1 MTKKSKKI
9 KEVIEEV
16 EVVEEKIN
24 LIPTPPTQMP
34 PQEPMPKDL
43 TFEKPPG
50 TVLKENGILFMDKK
64 FDQENCMPLVK
75 MIMEYN
81 LMPPSK
87 SPDIIRLYINSPGGE
102 VASAFHLID
111 VIKQSRIPVYTYGMG
126 SIASCGVLL
135 MMAGE
140 SGHRY
145 LTQNTTIMSHQYSY
159 GSSGKE
165 HELYAK
171 IKQFEI
177 SSEKM
182 MEHYKKCTGKS
193 RKYIRKHLLPE
204 SDMWLT
210 PDEAVTHGIAD
221 KVVETY

>member
-1 MTKKSKKI
+1 MTKKNKK
-9 KEVIEEV
+9 
-16 EVVEEKIN
+16 VEEIEIIRDEFS
-24 LIPTPPTQMP
+24 LIPSTVTSMP

-81 LMPPSK
+81 LMPKSK
-87 SPDIIRLYINSPGGE
+87 APEVIHLYINSPGGE

-111 VIKQSRIPVYTYGMG
+111 VIKQSRIPVHTYGMG

-140 SGHRY
+140 NGHRY

-182 MEHYKKCTGKS
+182 MDHYKKCTGKG

-210 PDEAVTHGIAD
+210 PDEAIIHGIAD
-221 KVVETY
+221 KVIETY

>member
-1 MTKKSKKI
+1 MTKKNKKN

-16 EVVEEKIN
+16 EVTEEKTN
-24 LIPTPPTQMP
+24 LIPAPITQMP

-81 LMPPSK
+81 LMPAAK
-87 SPDIIRLYINSPGGE
+87 APDVIRLYINSPGGE

-145 LTQNTTIMSHQYSY
+145 LTQNTSIMSHQYSW
-159 GSSGKE
+159 GSGGKE

-177 SSEKM
+177 SSEKL
-182 MEHYKKCTGKS
+182 MEHYKKCTGKN

>member
-16 EVVEEKIN
+16 EVIEEKIN

>member
-1 MTKKSKKI
+1 MSKKN
-9 KEVIEEV
+9 KK
-16 EVVEEKIN
+16 EEKIID
-24 LIPTPPTQMP
+24 LIPSTITQTPPP
-34 PQEPMPKDL
+34 DPVPRDL

-81 LMPPSK
+81 LMPGNKRPE
-87 SPDIIRLYINSPGGE
+87 IIHLYINSPGGE

-111 VIKQSRIPVYTYGMG
+111 VVKQSKIPVHTYGMG

-135 MMAGE
+135 MMSGAK
-140 SGHRY
+140 GHRY
-145 LTQNTTIMSHQYSY
+145 LTQNTSIMSHQYSW
-159 GSSGKE
+159 GSGGKE
-165 HELYAK
+165 HELFAK

-177 SSEKM
+177 STEKM
-182 MEHYKKCTGKS
+182 MDHYKKCTGKDK
-193 RKYIRKHLLPE
+193 KYIRKHLLPE

-210 PDEAVTHGIAD
+210 PEEAIKHGIAD
-221 KVVETY
+221 KIIETY